1 MSETNLSSS
10 RTNKAA
16 MAAVIGFTIVAL
28 ACIATF
34 IVTVILVL
42 DAIPFYHLFPH

>member
-1 MSETNLSSS
+1 MSETNLPSS

-28 ACIATF
+28 
-34 IVTVILVL
+34 VL
-42 DAIPFYHLFPH
+42 CQSCFDR